1 MKKNYFLFFAFLLF
15 SLFVSAQTTVT
26 FTLGKESEDAQVCNY
41 NSGLNYPNEVEYASR
56 SWTIYGTPY
65 IWRNFLKFDLSSIP
79 TNATIDSAKL
89 SLYYAPTNA
98 FGNAPH
104 SSSISSNESVLQHVT
119 SAWTENTVTWDNQP
133 TSTMANQVILPESI
147 SGTQDYPNMNVTVMV
162 QQMISNPS
170 INFGFCLK
178 LTNEAGLA
186 EMIFASGDN
195 LDASKHP
202 KLQIWYSTTSV
213 NDIIDE
219 NKITVYP
226 NPCTTKLKIESSK
239 YEIKTLKI
247 YDMLGQVIY
256 NEVLSV
262 NQKSQ
267 SIDVSK
273 LNSGIYFIEAN
284 FGGKKVCKKITIAH
298 D

>member
-1 MKKNYFLFFAFLLF
+1 MKKNYFFFFIFLLF
-15 SLFVSAQTTVT
+15 SLFVSSQTTVT

-41 NSGLNYPNEVEYASR
+41 QSWLNYPDEVEYASQ
-56 SWTIYGTPY
+56 SWTFSGILYT
-65 IWRNFLKFDLSSIP
+65 WRNFLKFDLSSIP
-79 TNATIDSAKL
+79 TNVTIDSAKL
-89 SLYYAPTNA
+89 SLYYTPINA

-104 SSSISSNESVLQHVT
+104 SSSTSSNESILQRVT

-133 TSTMANQVILPESI
+133 TVTAADYVTLPEST
-147 SGTQDYPNMNVTVMV
+147 SGTQDYPNINATSMV

-170 INFGFCLK
+170 INFGFCLR
-178 LTNEAGLA
+178 LANETGLA
-186 EMIFASGDN
+186 RLLFASGDN
-195 LDASKHP
+195 LDTSKHP
-202 KLQIWYSTTSV
+202 KLQIWYTSTSV

-226 NPCTTKLKIESSK
+226 NPCSSKLKIESSK

-273 LNSGIYFIEAN
+273 LNPGIYFIEAN